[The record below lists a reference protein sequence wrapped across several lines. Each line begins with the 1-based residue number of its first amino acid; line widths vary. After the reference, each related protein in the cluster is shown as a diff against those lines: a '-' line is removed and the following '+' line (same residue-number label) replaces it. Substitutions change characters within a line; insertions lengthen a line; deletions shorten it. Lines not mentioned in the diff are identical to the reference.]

1 TDNEANLSPRR
12 FTRGGIDALQ
22 RAFAGTIGTT
32 YDFPGSIF
40 YRYFERQLEKMPALR
55 HGLVR
60 VAAHGNTL
68 PENAID
74 FLGMLLG
81 EEALSSRLAH
91 SMPPPLPDRPAVM
104 TEALWA
110 EHGSRSFASIR

>member
-1 TDNEANLSPRR
+1 LSPGRS
-12 FTRGGIDALQ
+12 TRGGIAALQ
-22 RAFAGTIGTT
+22 CAFAGTIGTA
-32 YDFPGSIF
+32 YVFPGSIF

-55 HGLVR
+55 HGLEL
-60 VAAHGNTL
+60 VAAHGNAL
-68 PENAID
+68 PENVID
-74 FLGMLLG
+74 FLGLLLG
-81 EEALSSRLAH
+81 EEAPSSTLAH